1 MPALLLLLIAVT
13 GLLGGCATAPPRAYD
28 APVNLADFAR
38 ELKVPDEGYLLFARA
53 TEGRFPC
60 TLAVSKLT
68 TRQDPFG
75 CGVMIYECGLEPAEQ
90 ARWTTTFRGSN
101 QVRDLVFLT
110 PITLQPAEA
119 DRSARCVTADRLG
132 APLLLEYVANQLG
145 PNSAELTGIIYDT
158 ATCEV
163 LATLNVY
170 RVQTDAKGIEQPPG
184 VIAEERAVAD
194 ARPFDAFHQA
204 REVFHQAAR
213 AAVQELVAL
222 DNRPERKEQ
231 HRWGVRL
238 PRSYDSYR
246 TAIDRAPA
254 LTEASE

>member
-1 MPALLLLLIAVT
+1 MPAILVLLIAVT
-13 GLLGGCATAPPRAYD
+13 GLLGGCATTPPRAYD

-38 ELKVPDEGYLLFARA
+38 ELKVPDEGYLLFASE

-75 CGVMIYECGLEPAEQ
+75 CGVMIHECGLEPAEQ
-90 ARWTTTFRGSN
+90 ARWTTTFRGSS
-101 QVRDLVFLT
+101 QIRDLVFLT
-110 PITLQPAEA
+110 PITLQPGEA

-158 ATCEV
+158 ATCDV

-170 RVQTDAKGIEQPPG
+170 RVQTDAAGIEQPPG
-184 VIAEERAVAD
+184 VIAEEREVTD

-204 REVFHQAAR
+204 REAFHQAAR
-213 AAVQELVAL
+213 AAVVELIAL
-222 DNRPERKEQ
+222 DSRPERKQ
-231 HRWGVRL
+231 GHRWGVRL
-238 PRSYDSYR
+238 PRSYDAYR
-246 TAIDRAPA
+246 SALDQAPA
-254 LTEASE
+254 LTEPTE